1 MTRKFWIALLVGL
14 GLCLAVGIIWTIR
27 LDVPSPTPWWYG
39 KKAVV
44 RVEVWEPGRDMATF
58 AMTMPKGPLDA
69 FYALG
74 LKGTIDLDNGRE
86 VELNRVWKRLQRLPR
101 GERLTF
107 EEDDATISLWI
118 EVPNG
123 GAGSPAG

>member
-1 MTRKFWIALLVGL
+1 MAKRFWIAVAAGAV
-14 GLCLAVGIIWTIR
+14 LCLAAGIIWTIR

-44 RVEVWEPGRDMATF
+44 RAEVWEPGRDMATF

-74 LKGTIDLDNGRE
+74 LKGSIDLDDGRE
-86 VELNRVWKRLQRLPR
+86 IELNRVWKRLQRLPR
-101 GERLTF
+101 GEKLTF
-107 EEDDATISLWI
+107 EEDGASIYLWI
-118 EVPNG
+118 EAPG
-123 GAGSPAG
+123 GESGGGH